1 MKHSI
6 KPILLAGL
14 ASLVVAAKAEIP
26 GLYVIQENRID
37 DPHVGFASD
46 RSNFGGGG
54 IAVVG
59 DLDSDGIKDIVAGS
73 PMSNDSGSMVFVKL
87 QKTGALKGTPFILS
101 SRDPLLAPKMQWYG
115 NGSDQWA
122 TGLAVAKEFE
132 GPGTCGI
139 VVTNSQTARKI
150 WAVKLCLGTA
160 AGSDPEVSLVNVI
173 DSSSSALS
181 GLQLRGYEI
190 GSFITVLEK
199 PSANKVVLALGNPW
213 DGSAATSR
221 EGRVLIL
228 ELDLS
233 TLAFERKAVYPESY
247 STTDT
252 LGKYLTLKENFGS
265 AIVPLKGMS
274 GGKSM
279 AVLSRGFQASGTTV
293 GKIRIINFGND
304 YKFKSAIELARIND
318 FAVSNAPITLGA
330 EDFDHDG
337 ISDLVIGYH
346 LDNGGGAT
354 PVTGRGAFQI
364 ALLAPQGG
372 FKSNS
377 MFRPGIGGF
386 QDIESKLGANARF
399 GAKILATDIDRDG
412 QMDVIVGS
420 GGNAGGSTPEIKGAI
435 WPLRMKSA
443 FWKKSDLGPI
453 DLTSS
458 TATFMLDDY
467 FGGNR
472 LGWSLAEKAIP
483 PTGLA
488 SCLLEPVAG
497 RTRLACSPGGTNGEA
512 TWRLIATDSGN
523 TPSTLHLSDTIDFLV
538 RVKDQDSAPQRKAD
552 LPRVR
557 ISEDQT
563 DTAALVFSKYFRDPE
578 GKPMTVK
585 LTDLNGSSTGLF
597 TTLALS
603 QNTDTLHLAGKP
615 SKYGICSLKVEIK
628 DQASAAIFDTLVI
641 EVFHVNHAPV
651 AIDYMQIIPEGKP
664 ATFIVLRADSDLDG
678 DALKV
683 RISIPPAKGQAM
695 VDADGAILYQPRPFE
710 LAADSLLYEIMDATD
725 TARAWVRIHLSTSDE
740 KPIVYKPMRDTTVP
754 ERSVAEPIVIKVDS
768 LFFWGPKRFDIEF
781 YNPKSDCQGA
791 GAKQILATVEYSIP
805 TKSLIITP
813 QPNKWGRCQIQM
825 RAYLADSIANAMTL
839 VVDSVPT
846 PYRFATDV
854 DSIKLDLGKP
864 DSVML
869 DMVDLDGDSLEYAS
883 LKTLPSW
890 IKLERSQLVFSP
902 DANSDEMKLQLHT
915 WKRHAA
921 GANPVYTD
929 TLSLFV
935 YLNTASSV
943 RGRALGSSRFFL
955 SNQSARLS
963 VVGGSSRFQI
973 QILGLDGRILADR
986 SGGSHET
993 VSLDLSRLSN
1003 FLLLR
1008 LIEDG
1013 RISTVP
1019 LLVHH

>member
-1 MKHSI
+1 MTYSI

-14 ASLVVAAKAEIP
+14 ASLAVAAYAEIP

-59 DLDSDGIKDIVAGS
+59 DLDGDGVKDIVAGS
-73 PMSNDSGSMVFVKL
+73 PLSKDSGSMVFLKL

-101 SRDPLLAPKMQWYG
+101 SRDPELAPKMLWPG
-115 NGSDQWA
+115 IGSDNWA

-139 VVTNSQTARKI
+139 VVANSQNAQKI
-150 WAVKLCLGTA
+150 WAVKLCLGAA
-160 AGSDPEVSLVNVI
+160 AGSNPAVSLVNVI
-173 DSSSSALS
+173 DSTSSALT
-181 GLQLRGYEI
+181 GLNMNSTGI
-190 GSFITVLEK
+190 GSFISVIDR
-199 PSANKVVLALGNPW
+199 PSTAKVVLALGVPR
-213 DGSAATSR
+213 DGATTTSR
-221 EGRVLIL
+221 EGRVVIL

-247 STTDT
+247 SSTDT
-252 LGKYLTLKENFGS
+252 LGKYLTPKEYFGS

-274 GGKSM
+274 SGKSM
-279 AVLSRGFQASGTTV
+279 AVLSSGFLNSSTVV
-293 GKIRIINFGND
+293 GKIRIINFDNG
-304 YKFKSAIELARIND
+304 YKFKSAIELPRIND
-318 FAVSNAPITLGA
+318 WSVSQGPITLGA

-354 PVTGRGAFQI
+354 PITGRGAFQI
-364 ALLAPQGG
+364 ALLDAQGG

-386 QDIESKLGANARF
+386 QDIESKLGANTRF
-399 GAKILATDIDRDG
+399 GGKLLATDIDSDG

-420 GGNAGGSTPEIKGAI
+420 GGNAGGSTPEIKGAV

-443 FWKKSDLGPI
+443 FWKKANLGPI
-453 DLTSS
+453 DLANS
-458 TATFMLDDY
+458 TATFLLDDY

-472 LGWSLAEKAIP
+472 LGWSLSEKAIP

-488 SCLLEPVAG
+488 SCLLEPVSG

-523 TPSTLHLSDTIDFLV
+523 TPSTLHLSDTIEFLV
-538 RVKDQDSAPQRKAD
+538 RVNDQDSAPQRKAD

-578 GKPMTVK
+578 GEPLTVK

-603 QNTDTLHLAGKP
+603 QNTDTLHLVGKP
-615 SKYGICSLKVEIK
+615 SKYGICSLKVEVK
-628 DQASAAIFDTLVI
+628 DQASATIFDTLVI

-651 AIDYMQIIPEGKP
+651 AIDYMQIIPEGKT
-664 ATFIVLRADSDLDG
+664 ATFIVLRTDSDLDG

-683 RISIPPAKGQAM
+683 RISIPPTKGQAT

-710 LAADSLLYEIMDATD
+710 LAADSLRYEIMDGTD

-740 KPIVYKPMRDTTVP
+740 KPIVYKPMRDTTVA
-754 ERSVAEPIVIKVDS
+754 ERAVAEPIVIKVDS

-781 YNPKSDCQGA
+781 YGPKSDCQGV
-791 GAKQILATVEYSIP
+791 GSKQALATVEYLP
-805 TKSLIITP
+805 TTRSLIITP

-846 PYRFATDV
+846 PYRFATKI
-854 DSIKLDLGKP
+854 DSIKLDLGKS
-864 DSVML
+864 DSIIL
-869 DMVDLDGDSLEYAS
+869 EPVDLDGDSLEYAS
-883 LKTLPSW
+883 LKMLPSW
-890 IKLERSQLVFSP
+890 IKLERSRLIFSP
-902 DANSDEMKLQLHT
+902 DANSDELKLQLHT
-915 WKRHAA
+915 WKHHAA
-921 GANPVYTD
+921 GSTPIYTD

-935 YLNTASSV
+935 YLNTSASV
-943 RGRALGSSRFFL
+943 RGRQLGNTRFFL
-955 SNQSARLS
+955 SNRSTRLS
-963 VVGGSSRFQI
+963 VVGGASRFQI
-973 QILGLDGRILADR
+973 QVLGLDGRILADR
-986 SGGSHET
+986 TGGSHET
-993 VSLDLSRLSN
+993 ISLDLSRFSN